1 LGELLIYPE
10 KFSIVLLKKLVS
22 LASQKISM
30 FKRFWNSLST
40 IGVKSN
46 YDDKLIKRIT
56 LTNQFCFITFCVCL
70 FSGLNNL
77 SVGDTVSFLIIE
89 FSAFLCLV
97 VFLINRSGHHVFATS
112 FLLTFISTA
121 IFFFDSYSGVFSGSF
136 LYYFPLI
143 LAIAFVHDFKEKLLL
158 AFHLSLPMIFLL
170 INLITHYKLFE
181 SAYLTDEDRY
191 QMFFF
196 NLLFSAASIGFFM
209 YLTIAN
215 NIRESRIFEQ
225 RLNERKATEQ
235 AIKHALTEKEILL
248 AEIHHR
254 VKNNLAIIASLFN
267 LQISTV
273 ENEDARNIL
282 LESKNRVKSMALIH
296 DRLYKS
302 DNMSDVDF
310 SKYTKEL
317 IDEIQYSYPT
327 ISNSVIV
334 NTHINNIR
342 LSVNTAIPCGLI
354 LNELLTNCYKYA
366 FVNRS
371 NGIIDIE
378 FISIGNMLRLTV
390 KDNGVG
396 LKEDYKE
403 SDSLGMVVI
412 QSLSEQ
418 LDGQY
423 KFMVDNGTCF
433 ELKFEQHL
441 PA

>member
-1 LGELLIYPE
+1 
-10 KFSIVLLKKLVS
+10 
-22 LASQKISM
+22 M
-30 FKRFWNSLST
+30 FKRFWNSLSI
-40 IGVKSN
+40 IGAKSHYN
-46 YDDKLIKRIT
+46 DKLIKRIT
-56 LTNQFCFITFCVCL
+56 LTNQFCFITFLVCL

-77 SVGDTVSFLIIE
+77 SMGDKFSFVLIE
-89 FSAFLCLV
+89 FFSLLCLA
-97 VFLINRSGHHVFATS
+97 VFWFNYIGYHVFATS
-112 FLLTFISTA
+112 FLLTFISA
-121 IFFFDSYSGVFSGSF
+121 CVFFFDSYSGVLSGTF

-143 LAIAFVHDFKEKLLL
+143 LAIAFVHDFTEKKLLIYHL
-158 AFHLSLPMIFLL
+158 ALPIAFLI
-170 INLITHYKLFE
+170 INLSTHYKLFE
-181 SAYLTDEDRY
+181 SHYLSDSDRY
-191 QMFFF
+191 QMFFY
-196 NLLFSAASIGFFM
+196 NLVCSATSIGFFM

-215 NIRESRIFEQ
+215 NIRESKVFEQ

-235 AIKHALTEKEILL
+235 AIKHALTEKEVLL

-273 ENEDARNIL
+273 DNEDARNIL

-302 DNMSDVDF
+302 DSMSDVDF
-310 SKYTKEL
+310 AKYTKEL
-317 IDEIQYSYPT
+317 IDEIQFSYPT
-327 ISNSVIV
+327 VSNSVLV
-334 NTHINNIR
+334 NTHISNIQ
-342 LSVNTAIPCGLI
+342 LNVNTAIPCGLI

-366 FVNRS
+366 FAGRT

-378 FISIGNMLRLTV
+378 FTSIGNMLRLTV
-390 KDNGVG
+390 KDNGIG
-396 LKEDYKE
+396 LKKDYKD

-423 KFMVDNGTCF
+423 KFTVDNGTCF
-433 ELKFEQHL
+433 ELRFEQHT